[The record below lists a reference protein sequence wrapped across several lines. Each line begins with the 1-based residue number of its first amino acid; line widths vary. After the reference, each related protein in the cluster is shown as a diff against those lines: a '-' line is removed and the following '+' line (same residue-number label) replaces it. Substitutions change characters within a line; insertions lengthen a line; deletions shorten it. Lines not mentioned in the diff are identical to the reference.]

1 MKQRLLLGLGNPLM
15 GDDGV
20 GWYVASRLAGDPRL
34 PPDVEAIWGGTDL
47 LRYACQIVG
56 RSHVMVVDALQDAAE
71 PGTVTML
78 EDSAGLDERQT
89 NAHELSPVQAIRLVQ
104 MMTPVRMTL
113 LGISIASVA
122 MGSGLSK
129 EMEARMP
136 AILER
141 VLEELG
147 RAAPGARAGC
157 G

>member
-1 MKQRLLLGLGNPLM
+1 
-15 GDDGV
+15 
-20 GWYVASRLAGDPRL
+20 
-34 PPDVEAIWGGTDL
+34 
-47 LRYACQIVG
+47 
-56 RSHVMVVDALQDAAE
+56 
-71 PGTVTML
+71 
-78 EDSAGLDERQT
+78 
-89 NAHELSPVQAIRLVQ
+89 